1 MGEEGL
7 SVVGGLTAI
16 RVPPEHNV
24 MEVTVIGPGYGEC
37 ILLHIG
43 KGSWI
48 IVDSCLNSEARP
60 AALKYFQDL
69 GLNPA
74 EVVRL
79 IVATHWHDDH
89 IRGMG
94 RLVEVCN
101 NATFCCAS
109 VFCKKEF
116 LTAVGAMANRP
127 MSTGGSGMRE
137 FYKVLSLLE
146 ERSSMPVFAIANR
159 IIFSQDGCE
168 VWALS
173 PFDKE
178 FDAFL
183 WEIGLL
189 LPQEHETKRRIP
201 TLTPNKVAVA
211 LLIKIDNTAI
221 LLGSDLEGQGWLEI
235 FNAPESPSCK
245 ASFFKIP
252 HHGSQNAHEDRVWNE
267 MLHSDP
273 IAALTP
279 WQRGGLELPKERDVQ
294 RICSFTEKA
303 YATASRNDL
312 ISEPIRDRSNPV
324 ERTIRETGVKIKRTR
339 LSPGMIRLRREFGSQ
354 TDWNIETL
362 GSACQLADY

>member
-16 RVPPEHNV
+16 EVPPEHNV

-60 AALKYFQDL
+60 AALKYFQNL

-94 RLVEVCN
+94 ELVEVCD
-101 NATFCCAS
+101 NAAFCCAS
-109 VFCKKEF
+109 ALRAREF
-116 LTAVGAMANRP
+116 LTAVGALANRP
-127 MSTGGSGMRE
+127 MSRGGSGMQE
-137 FYKVLSLLE
+137 LHKVLSLLV
-146 ERSSMPVFAIANR
+146 ERSSEPVFAISNR
-159 IIFSQDGCE
+159 RIFSRDGCE

-183 WEIGLL
+183 REIGLL

-201 TLTPNKVAVA
+201 ALTPNKVAVA
-211 LLIKIDNTAI
+211 LLIKIDDTAI

-235 FNAPESPSCK
+235 LNAPESPSCK

-252 HHGSQNAHEDRVWNE
+252 HHGSQNAHEDSVWNE

-279 WQRGGLELPKERDVQ
+279 WRRGGRELPTTNDVQ
-294 RICSFTEKA
+294 RILSFTERG
-303 YATASRNDL
+303 YATASRNGL
-312 ISEPIRDRSNPV
+312 IGDPIWDRSNPV

-339 LSPGMIRLRREFGSQ
+339 LSPGMVRLRRELGSQ
-354 TDWNIETL
+354 TDWSIETF
-362 GSACQLADY
+362 GSACQLSDY